1 MSYSTFF
8 RECRSLVKFLIND
21 LIEWEPNIS
30 VNFSLINLT
39 LTYPQQ
45 KSISIVL
52 YIAELTFVME
62 FWVIYIR

>member
-30 VNFSLINLT
+30 VDFS
-39 LTYPQQ
+39 
-45 KSISIVL
+45 
-52 YIAELTFVME
+52 
-62 FWVIYIR
+62 